1 MIDHLMYKPP
11 LKNTSWVTLI
21 LGDKHGLN
29 MISGEKHELKFTWEV
44 ISIFFPS
51 GSALNECL
59 IPVEDN
65 TKKPL
70 GLSGDHDNLVEM
82 TT

>member
-1 MIDHLMYKPP
+1 MIDHLMYKPQ

-21 LGDKHGLN
+21 SEDKDGLN

>member
-1 MIDHLMYKPP
+1 MYKPP

>member
-21 LGDKHGLN
+21 SGDKHGLN
-29 MISGEKHELKFTWEV
+29 MISGENHELKFTWEV

-51 GSALNECL
+51 GSALKWMF
-59 IPVEDN
+59 N
-65 TKKPL
+65 T
-70 GLSGDHDNLVEM
+70 SGRQYKEAIG
-82 TT
+82 T

>member
-21 LGDKHGLN
+21 SGDKHGLN

-51 GSALNECL
+51 GSALNDVKCL
-59 IPVEDN
+59 IPGEDN

-70 GLSGDHDNLVEM
+70 ALS
-82 TT
+82 

>member
-21 LGDKHGLN
+21 SGDKHGLN

-44 ISIFFPS
+44 ISIFFQVV
-51 GSALNECL
+51 LL
-59 IPVEDN
+59 
-65 TKKPL
+65 
-70 GLSGDHDNLVEM
+70 
-82 TT
+82 

>member
-1 MIDHLMYKPP
+1 MIDHLMYKHP
-11 LKNTSWVTLI
+11 LKNTSRVTL
-21 LGDKHGLN
+21 
-29 MISGEKHELKFTWEV
+29 ISGEKHELKFTRG
-44 ISIFFPS
+44 IIFNFFFSS

-65 TKKPL
+65 TKRPL
-70 GLSGDHDNLVEM
+70 GLRSDHNNLVEM

>member
-1 MIDHLMYKPP
+1 MIDHLMYKHP
-11 LKNTSWVTLI
+11 LKNTSRVTL
-21 LGDKHGLN
+21 
-29 MISGEKHELKFTWEV
+29 ISGEKHELKFTWEV

-59 IPVEDN
+59 ISVEDN

-70 GLSGDHDNLVEM
+70 RLS
-82 TT
+82 

>member
-1 MIDHLMYKPP
+1 MIDHLMYKHP
-11 LKNTSWVTLI
+11 LKNTSRVTL
-21 LGDKHGLN
+21 
-29 MISGEKHELKFTWEV
+29 ISGEKHELKFTRG
-44 ISIFFPS
+44 IIFFFLS

-65 TKKPL
+65 TKRPL
-70 GLSGDHDNLVEM
+70 GLRGDYGNLVEM